1 MWHKMC
7 DLQTELEMAVN
18 AWVAFATKNIS
29 NIKHQQWLN
38 QYKLTETEL
47 QRLGGLFVLI
57 TGFVTGLNN
66 HFGYRIVE
74 QM

>member
-1 MWHKMC
+1 M
-7 DLQTELEMAVN
+7 
-18 AWVAFATKNIS
+18 
-29 NIKHQQWLN
+29 HQQWLN